1 MAPVRHAPHCVH
13 VQTSAFVL
21 FRNVTTGNRA
31 NGLRMHRASNRF
43 HSQSQSYAMWLGT
56 GVHTNRLTRW
66 GVHAP
71 VQPAKWP
78 CHRKTMATP
87 KTATAM
93 IPQACGSKDRQ
104 GRGPMATHAHGMLC
118 HSHRCTRIPTRR
130 PHGAF
135 ETTST
140 HRSSTPTQTYIM
152 RIWCTARS
160 KARCLWVWG

>member
-1 MAPVRHAPHCVH
+1 LESFIEWRERMTRNWIGGKKGEQKDLGIQVKNGGTREENNNKCVH
-13 VQTSAFVL
+13 AYRLAGRLRCASA
-21 FRNVTTGNRA
+21 
-31 NGLRMHRASNRF
+31 
-43 HSQSQSYAMWLGT
+43 
-56 GVHTNRLTRW
+56 
-66 GVHAP
+66 
-71 VQPAKWP
+71 PAKWP

-104 GRGPMATHAHGMLC
+104 GKGPMATHAHGMLC